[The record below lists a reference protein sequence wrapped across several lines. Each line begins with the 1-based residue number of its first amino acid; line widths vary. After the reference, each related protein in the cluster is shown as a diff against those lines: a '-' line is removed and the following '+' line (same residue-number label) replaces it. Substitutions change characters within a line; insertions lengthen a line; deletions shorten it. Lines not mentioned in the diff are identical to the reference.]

1 MMSDYIKKSE
11 AGLLSEKERKIK
23 KQKED
28 EEYFKWKKKRE
39 ANGNV
44 PLFENLEKSA
54 VEMSAGISANSSNS
68 KFEARLAR
76 ELRED
81 NERKK
86 QDQVNEILN
95 EFGYEKVT
103 KEDPRTLI
111 CDGAYLHCSK
121 GVVVTQT
128 HLGIET
134 QTTAP
139 SGLINQMPTKIPMI
153 ELKATHS
160 STYLMG
166 IDQVATFLDIDPEN
180 FEPLQNLFC
189 MEGGKCEIKNNAV
202 MWTDYSQN
210 LKIDGAG
217 ALLKRTKLICGKC
230 PLADIEFTDNGQ
242 AEEILG
248 APMEATLAPFGWTPT
263 NKKILKSIIPV
274 IAVIRGAVKIG
285 VGVAIIVITEGVGT
299 PYAMVLIGEGAATG
313 FLGGRDLYQTWTGED
328 IIFNASKGFFSITG
342 MKGEMLDST
351 SNLITTG
358 IDTGLIIKDFYSMRK
373 NIDSIVDTSNKNM
386 KINEIIKNNSII
398 DGQIAGKQI
407 DIKKLENK
415 FGLTTGMQ
423 PAPAFTA
430 FDKVKLANLRTDVV
444 NLESQKNTVMKLGN
458 YTKDVKEFS
467 ETGLGQ
473 ISSTIV
479 TNVNYNQSQ
488 EIDLDFEEFFYKSQ
502 LKYAKEPFTT
512 KRPVVTRKN

>member
-1 MMSDYIKKSE
+1 MI
-11 AGLLSEKERKIK
+11 
-23 KQKED
+23 
-28 EEYFKWKKKRE
+28 
-39 ANGNV
+39 
-44 PLFENLEKSA
+44 
-54 VEMSAGISANSSNS
+54 
-68 KFEARLAR
+68 
-76 ELRED
+76 
-81 NERKK
+81 
-86 QDQVNEILN
+86 
-95 EFGYEKVT
+95 
-103 KEDPRTLI
+103 
-111 CDGAYLHCSK
+111 K
-121 GVVVTQT
+121 GVV
-128 HLGIET
+128 
-134 QTTAP
+134 
-139 SGLINQMPTKIPMI
+139 
-153 ELKATHS
+153 
-160 STYLMG
+160 
-166 IDQVATFLDIDPEN
+166 
-180 FEPLQNLFC
+180 
-189 MEGGKCEIKNNAV
+189 
-202 MWTDYSQN
+202 
-210 LKIDGAG
+210 
-217 ALLKRTKLICGKC
+217 
-230 PLADIEFTDNGQ
+230 
-242 AEEILG
+242 
-248 APMEATLAPFGWTPT
+248 
-263 NKKILKSIIPV
+263 
-274 IAVIRGAVKIG
+274 KIG
-285 VGVAIIVITEGVGT
+285 AGVAIIVITDGAGT
-299 PYAMVLIGEGAATG
+299 PYAMALMGEGVATG

-328 IIFNASKGFFSITG
+328 IIFNASKGFLSITG

-358 IDTGLIIKDFYSMRK
+358 IDKGLIIKDFYSMGK

-423 PAPAFTA
+423 PAPAFTV

-512 KRPVVTRKN
+512 KRPVATRKN

>member
-1 MMSDYIKKSE
+1 MNKLSTMSKAEKVRREKK
-11 AGLLSEKERKIK
+11 EK
-23 KQKED
+23 D
-28 EEYFKWKKKRE
+28 E
-39 ANGNV
+39 
-44 PLFENLEKSA
+44 
-54 VEMSAGISANSSNS
+54 
-68 KFEARLAR
+68 
-76 ELRED
+76 
-81 NERKK
+81 
-86 QDQVNEILN
+86 QVNEILN
-95 EFGYEKVT
+95 KSGYEKVT

-263 NKKILKSIIPV
+263 NKKILKSIIPM
-274 IAVIRGAVKIG
+274 IAVIKGAVKIG
-285 VGVAIIVITEGVGT
+285 AGVAVIVITEGAGT
-299 PYAMVLIGEGAATG
+299 PYGMTLVGQGVGEG

-328 IIFNASKGFFSITG
+328 IIFNTSKGILSTIG
-342 MKGEMLDST
+342 MKGQMLDST
-351 SNLITTG
+351 SNLITSG
-358 IDTGLIIKDFYSMRK
+358 IDTRLIIKDFYSMGQ
-373 NIDSIVDTSNKNM
+373 NIDSIADTSNKNI
-386 KINEIIKNNSII
+386 KINEIMQNNSRI
-398 DGQIAGKQI
+398 DGQIASKQI

-430 FDKVKLANLRTDVV
+430 SDKVKLTNLRTDVV
-444 NLESQKNTVMKLGN
+444 NLKSQKSTAMKLGS

-473 ISSTIV
+473 MSSSIV
-479 TNVNYNQSQ
+479 TNVNYNRSQ

-512 KRPVVTRKN
+512 KRPVATRKN